1 MKKHIV
7 SFGGGLT
14 PSLVDSL
21 RNEFEVSVILKP
33 DKDKIAFAKAIRNAN
48 GLIGGSVKLGS
59 ELLETAKHLEIISS
73 ISVGYDNY
81 DLNYLNRRG
90 ILLTNTP
97 DVSTE
102 TTADAGFALLMATAR
117 RVVELAEY
125 VKLGRWQQNI
135 DHSLYGIDV
144 HGKRLG
150 IVGFGRIGQAV
161 ARRGHFGF
169 EMKISYWNRNPEAEA
184 EKLKARFCNL
194 DELMGDTD
202 FICVTLPLTAETEHL
217 IGAREFAL
225 MQPTAIFINIAR
237 GRVVDEKALVS
248 ALKHG
253 QIGAAGLDVF
263 EQEPLAT
270 NSPLLTMPNVV
281 ATPHIGS
288 ATQETHKA
296 MAELA
301 VKNLSA
307 GLRGERPADLVNPSV
322 WERRHRS

>member
-1 MKKHIV
+1 
-7 SFGGGLT
+7 
-14 PSLVDSL
+14 
-21 RNEFEVSVILKP
+21 
-33 DKDKIAFAKAIRNAN
+33 
-48 GLIGGSVKLGS
+48 
-59 ELLETAKHLEIISS
+59 
-73 ISVGYDNY
+73 
-81 DLNYLNRRG
+81 
-90 ILLTNTP
+90 
-97 DVSTE
+97 
-102 TTADAGFALLMATAR
+102 
-117 RVVELAEY
+117 
-125 VKLGRWQQNI
+125 
-135 DHSLYGIDV
+135 
-144 HGKRLG
+144 
-150 IVGFGRIGQAV
+150 
-161 ARRGHFGF
+161 
-169 EMKISYWNRNPEAEA
+169 
-184 EKLKARFCNL
+184 
-194 DELMGDTD
+194 MGDTD

>member
-117 RVVELAEY
+117 RVV
-125 VKLGRWQQNI
+125 
-135 DHSLYGIDV
+135 
-144 HGKRLG
+144 
-150 IVGFGRIGQAV
+150 
-161 ARRGHFGF
+161 
-169 EMKISYWNRNPEAEA
+169 
-184 EKLKARFCNL
+184 
-194 DELMGDTD
+194 
-202 FICVTLPLTAETEHL
+202 
-217 IGAREFAL
+217 
-225 MQPTAIFINIAR
+225 
-237 GRVVDEKALVS
+237 
-248 ALKHG
+248 
-253 QIGAAGLDVF
+253 
-263 EQEPLAT
+263 
-270 NSPLLTMPNVV
+270 
-281 ATPHIGS
+281 
-288 ATQETHKA
+288 
-296 MAELA
+296 
-301 VKNLSA
+301 
-307 GLRGERPADLVNPSV
+307 
-322 WERRHRS
+322 